1 MDSVRDTQEVYGFL
15 WSKSKEYSSFPA
27 KGHFTYMQE
36 VITEPIVRGHVGID
50 IGCGMGQDTYL
61 MAKDNPDVRVIAL
74 DLSGG
79 VYKTKELIQGLNNAG
94 VIMGSIMTLPIR
106 SEVLDFAYSFGVLHH
121 TPDPERGLCE
131 INRVLKK
138 GSPVFLYLY
147 EDHSENI
154 LKYFAIKATTL
165 LRKITIKIPRKIL
178 YALSFIASPFIFVI
192 FSCPSMIL
200 RKFKSTRKFSEN
212 MPFNFARSPFNIQAD
227 IYDRF
232 GAPIEYRFSRIA
244 VYDMLIRC
252 NFYNINIGR
261 LKDTA
266 GWVVW
271 AYKK

>member
-1 MDSVRDTQEVYGFL
+1 MDSIKATGNIYGFL
-15 WSKSKEYSSFPA
+15 WNKSKGYSSFST
-27 KGHFTYMQE
+27 KGHFTFMQE
-36 VITEPIVRGHVGID
+36 VIGVPIVRGSLGID
-50 IGCGMGQDTYL
+50 VGCGLGYDIYL
-61 MAKDNPDVRVIAL
+61 MARSNPGVRVFGL
-74 DLSGG
+74 DLSDG

-192 FSCPSMIL
+192 FS
-200 RKFKSTRKFSEN
+200 T
-212 MPFNFARSPFNIQAD
+212 
-227 IYDRF
+227 
-232 GAPIEYRFSRIA
+232 
-244 VYDMLIRC
+244 
-252 NFYNINIGR
+252 
-261 LKDTA
+261 
-266 GWVVW
+266 
-271 AYKK
+271 

>member
-1 MDSVRDTQEVYGFL
+1 MNSIKETGEVYGFL
-15 WSKSKEYSSFPA
+15 WNKSKGYPSFPA
-27 KGHFTYMQE
+27 EGHFTYIQE
-36 VITEPIVRGHVGID
+36 VIAEPIVRGYVGID

-61 MAKDNPDVRVIAL
+61 MAKSNPGVLVIAL
-74 DLSGG
+74 DLSDG
-79 VYKTKELIQGLNNAG
+79 VYKTRELIGGMNNAG
-94 VIMGSIMTLPIR
+94 VIKGSAMALPIR
-106 SEVLDFAYSFGVLHH
+106 SEALDFAYSFGVLHH
-121 TPDPERGLCE
+121 TPEPETGLSE
-131 INRVLKK
+131 ISRVLKK

-147 EDHSENI
+147 EDHSDNI
-154 LKYFAIKATTL
+154 FKYFVIKAVTV
-165 LRKITIKIPRKIL
+165 LRKVTIKIPRKIL
-178 YALSFIASPFIFVI
+178 YALSFMASPFVFII
-192 FSCPSMIL
+192 FSCPAIIL
-200 RKFKSTRKFSEN
+200 SKFKSTRKFAEN
-212 MPFNFARSPFNIQAD
+212 MPFNFGRSPFNIQAD